1 VGRFSVVFTVGAGI
15 GNMTAILLEATLVVS
30 QQPETWQGTAD
41 TDSLYVLI
49 ASLFLAIAAFIILMR
64 VRW

>member
-1 VGRFSVVFTVGAGI
+1 
-15 GNMTAILLEATLVVS
+15 MTAILLEATLVVN

-49 ASLFLAIAAFIILMR
+49 ASLVLAFAAFIILMR